1 MTLHIFN
8 PEHDIALA
16 SHLSNFTAPHAAR
29 QLRHDVGWLPAIWCA
44 PGDVVMV
51 DDVTFA
57 QTSWR
62 HFRTNGHLKDVGPSP
77 LFADRRQLGRLDITA
92 VEPWGWDSALK
103 ALLLRAG
110 VKDQLLPSDETL
122 EQIRTCSGR
131 QWSARLLPQLRLP
144 GTVGEAFVCREEAQV
159 DSLLVKYRHLVVKA
173 PWSSSGRGI
182 RFIDDDRCSL
192 SLHGKWLRN
201 LIRTQ
206 GEVTVEPYYKKVKD
220 FGMEFHAHGDG
231 TVTFEGLSLFNTKN
245 GAYTG
250 NIIATEQAK
259 REVLSRYVPP
269 ELIDQTA
276 QLIAKLAV
284 AELCSYRGPFG
295 VDMMIVGNDDEGF
308 LLHPCVEL
316 NLRNTMGS
324 VAIRLTEKVNPALD
338 PDVKRV
344 MRLEA
349 GVKYQLKIVKT

>member
-29 QLRHDVGWLPAIWCA
+29 QLRHDLGWLPAIWCS

-51 DDVTFA
+51 DDVAFA
-57 QTSWR
+57 QAAWR
-62 HFRTNGHLKDVGPSP
+62 HFRTNSHLKGVCPSP
-77 LFADRRQLGRLDITA
+77 LFADRRQLGRLDITS

-110 VKDQLLPSDETL
+110 VDDRLLPSDEAL

-131 QWSARLLPQLRLP
+131 QLSARLLPQLRLP
-144 GTVGEAFVCREEAQV
+144 DTVGEAFVCQEEAQV
-159 DSLLVKYRHLVVKA
+159 GSYLEKYKHLVVKA

-182 RFIDDDRCSL
+182 RFIDDDRCPM

-201 LIRTQ
+201 LLKTQ

-231 TVTFEGLSLFNTKN
+231 TVTFAGLSLFNTKN

-250 NIIATEQAK
+250 NVIATEQAK
-259 REVLSRYVPP
+259 REELGRYVPI

-276 QLIAKLAV
+276 QLITRLAA
-284 AELCSYRGPFG
+284 AELCPYCGPFG
-295 VDMMIVGNDDEGF
+295 VDMMIVGTDDDGF

-316 NLRNTMGS
+316 NLRNTMGN

-349 GVKYQLKIVKT
+349 GIKYQLKIVKT